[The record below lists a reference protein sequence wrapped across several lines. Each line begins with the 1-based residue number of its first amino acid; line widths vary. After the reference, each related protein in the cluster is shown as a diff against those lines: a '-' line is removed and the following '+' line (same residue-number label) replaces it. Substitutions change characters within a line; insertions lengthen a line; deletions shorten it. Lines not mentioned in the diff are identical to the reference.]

1 MEDGG
6 WLLVTSISEWC
17 FNVTKNMRG
26 DTIYI
31 TDRPA
36 VSQKFIHGK
45 VGSID
50 LIYLSKL
57 GNSAYQLYTMKN

>member
-1 MEDGG
+1 MDGR
-6 WLLVTSISEWC
+6 WLLVTSVSEWC
-17 FNVTKNMRG
+17 FNVRKNMGG
-26 DTIYI
+26 DTIYL

-57 GNSAYQLYTMKN
+57 GNSTHQLYIMKN